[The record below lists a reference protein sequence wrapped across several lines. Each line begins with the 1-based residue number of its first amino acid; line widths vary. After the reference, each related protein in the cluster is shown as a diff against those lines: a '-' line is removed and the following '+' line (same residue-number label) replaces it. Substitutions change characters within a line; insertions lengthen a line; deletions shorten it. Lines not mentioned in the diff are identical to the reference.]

1 MPKPYLNQLD
11 LLIILVTVLI
21 IFTTSASAQNFR
33 PQPTPNDTLVSP
45 RILPDNQVQFS
56 IYAPNAES
64 VLIIGSD
71 IPNIGWSKAMTKGT
85 SEVWDVTLGPLDPG
99 AYRYQF
105 NVDGVSVI
113 NPRSSSV
120 SESNGNVWS
129 LVYVPGSDF
138 MDTKDVPHGA
148 VSEITY
154 YSRSLKRF
162 RRMHVYTPPGYEL
175 GKGKYPIFYLLHG
188 AFDCDD
194 SWTTVGRAGFILDNL
209 IAENKAQP
217 MVVVMPAGHTGPFRW
232 GQPIGEARMDEFIK
246 DFLNDIMPYAE
257 QNYRVY
263 TDKQHRA
270 LAGLSMGGAQT
281 LDIAISDLEK
291 FGYLGVY
298 SSGVFGITGRGFD
311 GAPLPGPTW
320 EEQHKEELDNA
331 ELKKGIK
338 LVWFAT
344 GKEDFLI
351 ETSRLTVDMLKKHGF
366 NVVYTESSG
375 GHTWVNWRHYLND
388 FAQLLF
394 H

>member
-1 MPKPYLNQLD
+1 MSKSHLNQLS
-11 LLIILVTVLI
+11 LLICLITALI
-21 IFTTSASAQNFR
+21 IFNTSVSAQNLR
-33 PQPTPNDTLVSP
+33 PQSTPNDTLVSP
-45 RILPDNQVQFS
+45 RILPDNRVQFS
-56 IYAPNAES
+56 IYAPNAET
-64 VLIIGSD
+64 VLLIGSD
-71 IPNIGWSKAMTKGT
+71 IPNIGWSKAMMKESNG
-85 SEVWDVTLGPLDPG
+85 VWDVTLGPLDPG

-113 NPRSSSV
+113 NPRNASV
-120 SESNGNVWS
+120 SESNMNVWS

-148 VSEITY
+148 ISEVTY
-154 YSRSLKRF
+154 YSKSLQRF

-209 IAENKAQP
+209 IAEKKAEP

-246 DFLNDIMPYAE
+246 DFLNDIMPYVE
-257 QNYRVY
+257 KNYRVY
-263 TDKQHRA
+263 SDNQHRA

-281 LDIAISDLEK
+281 LNIAISNLEK

-320 EEQHKEELDNA
+320 EEQNKAVLDNA

-351 ETSRLTVDMLKKHGF
+351 ETSQLTVDMLKKHGF
-366 NVVYTESSG
+366 DVIYNETSG
-375 GHTWVNWRHYLND
+375 GHTWINWRHYLND

-394 H
+394 R

>member
-1 MPKPYLNQLD
+1 
-11 LLIILVTVLI
+11 
-21 IFTTSASAQNFR
+21 
-33 PQPTPNDTLVSP
+33 
-45 RILPDNQVQFS
+45 
-56 IYAPNAES
+56 
-64 VLIIGSD
+64 
-71 IPNIGWSKAMTKGT
+71 
-85 SEVWDVTLGPLDPG
+85 
-99 AYRYQF
+99 
-105 NVDGVSVI
+105 
-113 NPRSSSV
+113 
-120 SESNGNVWS
+120 
-129 LVYVPGSDF
+129 
-138 MDTKDVPHGA
+138 
-148 VSEITY
+148 
-154 YSRSLKRF
+154 
-162 RRMHVYTPPGYEL
+162 
-175 GKGKYPIFYLLHG
+175 
-188 AFDCDD
+188 
-194 SWTTVGRAGFILDNL
+194 
-209 IAENKAQP
+209 
-217 MVVVMPAGHTGPFRW
+217 
-232 GQPIGEARMDEFIK
+232 MDEFIK
-246 DFLNDIMPYAE
+246 DFLNDIMLYIE
-257 QNYRVY
+257 NNYRVY
-263 TDKQHRA
+263 ADKQHRA